1 VKVEGWAG
9 IEAAHKEISEGV
21 ANYKK

>member
-1 VKVEGWAG
+1 VKVEGWADM
-9 IEAAHKEISEGV
+9 EAAHKEISEGV